1 MVEFEI
7 NMIEMS
13 PDYNDPNL
21 VICDS
26 GAQTS
31 IFSNE
36 SLLFNIR
43 DCDDAVKIGGISS
56 SSKSFS
62 VTKSGQLQGFEDIK
76 VYVSPL
82 SKRNILS
89 LGDLLKHH
97 RVTFSDNSA
106 ACEVIDSLDQVQDSH
121 SRTTSSA
128 SCGKLMMCSSTQCMK
143 IYPNCRQTK

>member
-43 DCDDAVKIGGISS
+43 DCDDTVKIGGISS

-106 ACEVIDSLDQVQDSH
+106 ACEVIDSLDQVHRFTLSH
-121 SRTTSSA
+121 NVLQAVENS
-128 SCGKLMMCSSTQCMK
+128 
-143 IYPNCRQTK
+143 

>member
-1 MVEFEI
+1 VFSTSVEPSKTKPKLKCKFHPNSSSHSTADCKTKGKKKPPTSASKEIGMVEFEI

-62 VTKSGQLQGFEDIK
+62 VTKSGQLQGFEDRETF
-76 VYVSPL
+76 YL
-82 SKRNILS
+82 S
-89 LGDLLKHH
+89 
-97 RVTFSDNSA
+97 
-106 ACEVIDSLDQVQDSH
+106 VIS
-121 SRTTSSA
+121 
-128 SCGKLMMCSSTQCMK
+128 
-143 IYPNCRQTK
+143 